1 MIVCE
6 DSYYVN
12 WFVCI
17 ISNWLIKKNKIIS
30 IFLKFKMFFNYFIY
44 LYNSKNV
51 RIKKEKEKI
60 IYFLFIYWFLIGNSK
75 KID

>member
-17 ISNWLIKKNKIIS
+17 ISNWLIKKNKNN
-30 IFLKFKMFFNYFIY
+30 FNFFKIQ
-44 LYNSKNV
+44 NV
-51 RIKKEKEKI
+51 
-60 IYFLFIYWFLIGNSK
+60 F
-75 KID
+75 